1 MEITRGK
8 SDCESQ
14 APTSCREERLSWDFL
29 SDLEARIGR
38 SWKSFH
44 LEGRWQSMW
53 SPAGGL
59 VLFKVKS
66 NEGDIECREEEVA
79 RIDMERM
86 VVVAGQ
92 EEDETSLLVKDNDA
106 NIIKGVP
113 VYSEHV
119 M

>member
-1 MEITRGK
+1 
-8 SDCESQ
+8 
-14 APTSCREERLSWDFL
+14 
-29 SDLEARIGR
+29 
-38 SWKSFH
+38 
-44 LEGRWQSMW
+44 MW

-59 VLFKVKS
+59 VLFKVNS
-66 NEGDIECREEEVA
+66 NESDVKCREEEVA

>member
-1 MEITRGK
+1 
-8 SDCESQ
+8 
-14 APTSCREERLSWDFL
+14 
-29 SDLEARIGR
+29 
-38 SWKSFH
+38 
-44 LEGRWQSMW
+44 MW

-106 NIIKGVP
+106 NIVKGVP